1 MLQKGLRELLW
12 GRFFMVIE
20 RWGNKALGARD
31 SAAACVLQAHLAL
44 LCKNVTAASLDYRA
58 VSTLMVAQVY
68 LTNFYAWD
76 VDATPHHHGALPGAA
91 AAEEAAAAAGGG
103 DQRKKRKQANVALLI
118 PQTEVLQV
126 FQAHRNKCLA
136 WLDAHDRLADEV
148 MEAIER
154 VVSYAGVRRRADGNA
169 SARGWQRVGN
179 NGRFVPETEV
189 GEARA
194 SRARTEA
201 LAAEEGY
208 VKWYWRVCNE
218 AVDTEINVELG
229 EFTIKRNRMQLVP
242 LSMGAH
248 DDYAAILGPMDP
260 VKRPQCAVVRTTAE
274 REHVRL
280 LAARH
285 DLLEWTA
292 DPRPIALPWAR
303 PYPSG
308 LAAAEGWALALLAP
322 LVGGVFAGFELSL
335 PPQPPADP
343 NVVRLAALRP
353 AAGKGKKATPAVLRE
368 LVVTASPPLVLAF
381 AIESAGRVWY
391 RRLVFTS
398 DADASLHAPAAV
410 VLKPDPAGPR
420 PPALRGDVCAA
431 TPEAAPS
438 LRVARNLSAS
448 LGAQT
453 NVARRFLRG
462 LLPDALLEQ
471 FDFWQAD
478 DDDAL
483 HGFETPA
490 TRALL
495 VRHSRL
501 HVPLARVGGGAGGR
515 IPNRP
520 SFSGMGAALDARS
533 SASGAGDE
541 AHGRVLRLPLL
552 DTRPAQ
558 PFEEAEVDGGRPT
571 SCSSR
576 PTTRASR
583 R

>member
-1 MLQKGLRELLW
+1 M
-12 GRFFMVIE
+12 
-20 RWGNKALGARD
+20 
-31 SAAACVLQAHLAL
+31 
-44 LCKNVTAASLDYRA
+44 
-58 VSTLMVAQVY
+58 
-68 LTNFYAWD
+68 
-76 VDATPHHHGALPGAA
+76 
-91 AAEEAAAAAGGG
+91 
-103 DQRKKRKQANVALLI
+103 
-118 PQTEVLQV
+118 
-126 FQAHRNKCLA
+126 
-136 WLDAHDRLADEV
+136 
-148 MEAIER
+148 
-154 VVSYAGVRRRADGNA
+154 
-169 SARGWQRVGN
+169 
-179 NGRFVPETEV
+179 
-189 GEARA
+189 
-194 SRARTEA
+194 
-201 LAAEEGY
+201 
-208 VKWYWRVCNE
+208 
-218 AVDTEINVELG
+218 
-229 EFTIKRNRMQLVP
+229 
-242 LSMGAH
+242 
-248 DDYAAILGPMDP
+248 
-260 VKRPQCAVVRTTAE
+260 
-274 REHVRL
+274 
-280 LAARH
+280 
-285 DLLEWTA
+285 
-292 DPRPIALPWAR
+292 
-303 PYPSG
+303 
-308 LAAAEGWALALLAP
+308 
-322 LVGGVFAGFELSL
+322 
-335 PPQPPADP
+335 
-343 NVVRLAALRP
+343 
-353 AAGKGKKATPAVLRE
+353 LRE

-438 LRVARNLSAS
+438 SAS
-448 LGAQT
+448 RAT
-453 NVARRFLRG
+453 CRRASARRPTSRAALHG

-471 FDFWQAD
+471 FDFQQAD

-558 PFEEAEVDGGRPT
+558 PSRRPRST
-571 SCSSR
+571 AAAPPSCSSR